1 MIASCEPDVPKLL
14 VWLDPPPAFTP
25 HFLDGPLPG
34 DQSARVRRA
43 LSPHPI
49 PIEEIARAAGLNA
62 APRNGVLM
70 ELELELDLAG
80 QALSYP
86 GVLAA
91 RAVQGPVARLH
102 RPGRQKQAGP
112 AGWLDGPL
120 VRL

>member
-1 MIASCEPDVPKLL
+1 MPTGETD
-14 VWLDPPPAFTP
+14 
-25 HFLDGPLPG
+25 
-34 DQSARVRRA
+34 
-43 LSPHPI
+43 
-49 PIEEIARAAGLNA
+49 RAAGLNA

-70 ELELELDLAG
+70 ELELELAG
-80 QALSYP
+80 EALSYP
-86 GVLAA
+86 GVLVA

>member
-1 MIASCEPDVPKLL
+1 M
-14 VWLDPPPAFTP
+14 
-25 HFLDGPLPG
+25 
-34 DQSARVRRA
+34 
-43 LSPHPI
+43 PI
-49 PIEEIARAAGLNA
+49 GETARAAGLNA

-70 ELELELDLAG
+70 ELELDLAG
-80 QALSYP
+80 EALSYP